1 MLTYSQTSCEANSF
15 HFPSHGKPFSLCLVL
30 SPSRGILV
38 IGSIGTGQSYLVKYL
53 AENSYVPFI
62 TVFLNKFLDNKLKGF
77 LIDDSDDIDC
87 DLDTELKLL
96 TMTNVL
102 TMDMMPE
109 IDRFYIT
116 LQFEASPLLDNSS
129 HGLLQTKHG
138 WFCMWQS
145 YSIANAS
152 GIIRA
157 SKGSWIGS
165 FSRSIGHNNS
175 MAAKL
180 GGLRNGLDLVRNLNI
195 RKLYI

>member
-1 MLTYSQTSCEANSF
+1 
-15 HFPSHGKPFSLCLVL
+15 
-30 SPSRGILV
+30 
-38 IGSIGTGQSYLVKYL
+38 
-53 AENSYVPFI
+53 
-62 TVFLNKFLDNKLKGF
+62 
-77 LIDDSDDIDC
+77 
-87 DLDTELKLL
+87 
-96 TMTNVL
+96 MTNAL

-116 LQFEASPLLDNSS
+116 LQFEASPLLDDSS

-145 YSIANAS
+145 YSLANAS

-180 GGLRNGLDLVRNLNI
+180 WGLRNGLESCTSRLMQKQRSLLTSHGYSSSDSSHLCSTLIINCRSLIQFFQETHIYLTYFEKNQYMDLLAKEGSFI
-195 RKLYI
+195 CASFILYSHSPFYILYQLYDDAWGVSYRRL